1 MKALKIFILLGFLSA
16 SCSNN
21 NEYLRTLS
29 KEGLNHHLLLGL
41 KVHHN
46 NRKYITIVSN
56 TELYYSIY
64 IPKFNGSF
72 TSYYKFLEEVLEE
85 KLNLYHIIQGMGN
98 EFYVYDSELLKDSN
112 LTIVKKRYFNQNGEY
127 LVFKNNIGMDMKF
140 HLIEYLTSKRFFIIF
155 DDYSGEFMFFQSL
168 SNE

>member
-1 MKALKIFILLGFLSA
+1 MKALKMFILLVFLSA

-41 KVHHN
+41 IVHDN
-46 NRKYITIVSN
+46 STKYITIVDN
-56 TELYYSIY
+56 TELYHSIY

-72 TSYYKFLEEVLEE
+72 TSYSKFLEEVLEG
-85 KLNLYHIIQGMGN
+85 KIDLYYIIQEIDN
-98 EFYVYDSELLKDSN
+98 ELHVYDSKLITDSD
-112 LTIVKKRYFNQNGEY
+112 LEMVKMRFFDQKGKY
-127 LVFKNNIGMDMKF
+127 LVFKIDTDMNLKY

-155 DDYSGEFMFFQSL
+155 DDHSGEFMFFSSL
-168 SNE
+168 IIE

>member
-1 MKALKIFILLGFLSA
+1 MKALKLFILLVFLSA

-41 KVHHN
+41 KVHYN
-46 NRKYITIVSN
+46 NTKYITIVSN

-72 TSYYKFLEEVLEE
+72 PLYSDFLEEVL
-85 KLNLYHIIQGMGN
+85 KGKINLYHMMQEMGN
-98 EFYVYDSELLKDSN
+98 ELHVYDSELFTDSN
-112 LTIVKKRYFNQNGEY
+112 LTIVKRRYFNQNGEY
-127 LVFKNNIGMDMKF
+127 IVFKNDIDMDLKY

-155 DDYSGEFMFFQSL
+155 DDHSGEFMFFQSL
-168 SNE
+168 S